1 MKLNKQEIING
12 LAEVIFANQDE
23 AGEFLS
29 STSRLDDIDL
39 EDLIK
44 YLNSDCITC
53 SLNYTFSVGEK
64 FLSENYEAE
73 LVQTSGGEGDG
84 ASIYC
89 VFRVKRLSDDVQV
102 YIEFE
107 GRYSS
112 WDSSYYSRSYCVEP
126 EEVMVIQYNRI

>member
-1 MKLNKQEIING
+1 MKLSKQETIKG
-12 LAEVIFANQDE
+12 LAEVIYANQDE

-44 YLNSDCITC
+44 YLNSNNITS
-53 SLNYTFSVGEK
+53 SLKYTFSVGEK

-73 LVQTSGGEGDG
+73 LEQTSGGEGDG
-84 ASIYC
+84 AEIFC
-89 VFRVKRLSDDVQV
+89 VFRVKRLSDNAQG
-102 YIEFE
+102 YIEFA

-112 WDSSYYSRSYCVEP
+112 WDSSYYNSSYCVEP
-126 EEVMVIQYNRI
+126 QEVMIIQYNTI